1 MTRNTIQKKLV
12 KDAVFELKS
21 HVTAE
26 EVYEYIKIKYPSI
39 GKGTVYR
46 DLNMLSDMGE
56 IRRVEVPDGPDRFD
70 FTLSPH
76 YHVVCVKCGIVSDV
90 DMDVLG
96 DLENKIKDTHGV
108 TFLSYDILFKGICE
122 KCKTE
127 T

>member
-46 DLNMLSDMGE
+46 DLNMLSDTGE
-56 IRRVEVPDGPDRFD
+56 IRRVEVTDGPDRFD

-90 DMDVLG
+90 DMDVITG
-96 DLENKIKDTHGV
+96 LENKIKDTHGMK
-108 TFLSYDILFKGICE
+108 FLSYDILFKGICE

>member
-26 EVYEYIKIKYPSI
+26 EVYEHIKIKYPSI

-46 DLNMLSDMGE
+46 DLNSLVDSGE
-56 IRRVEVPDGPDRFD
+56 IRRVEVPGGAEHFD

-76 YHVVCVKCGIVSDV
+76 YHVLCVKCGNVSDV
-90 DMDVLG
+90 DMDVLTN
-96 DLENKIKDTHGV
+96 LEYKIKDTHGM
-108 TFLSYDILFKGICE
+108 TFLSYDILFKGIC
-122 KCKTE
+122 KNCKI
-127 T
+127 